1 LSFGFTIK
9 EIEELFR
16 KYNQKENGKMDFI
29 EFVEMILPNNYN
41 LVNIKKRY
49 QVNNGLEVREILAD
63 NY

>member
-1 LSFGFTIK
+1 
-9 EIEELFR
+9 
-16 KYNQKENGKMDFI
+16 MDFI